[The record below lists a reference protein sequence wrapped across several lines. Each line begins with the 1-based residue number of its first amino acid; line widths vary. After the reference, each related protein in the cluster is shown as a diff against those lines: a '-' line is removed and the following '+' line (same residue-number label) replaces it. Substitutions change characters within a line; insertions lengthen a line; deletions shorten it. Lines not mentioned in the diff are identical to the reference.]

1 LCLVQDPQI
10 EIQAQTVTQSNEPTL
25 DQQDEVKAEVCS
37 EELYETIML
46 NTKATLHKNTCNSN
60 QSIVHIN
67 TPDLTK
73 TSFSSHI
80 CCVIDVSGSMA
91 VEAKCKNEHGLET
104 KTGLS
109 VLDVVKFA
117 TLVISKSLESKDKLS
132 IVTYST
138 NAKTVLEPT
147 CMTEAGKKKVET
159 LLTSIKPQNM
169 TNLWDGMKMAINL
182 AHDVGQDYINSIFVL
197 TDGIPNVHPP
207 LGYARSLA
215 RLLQKLP
222 LFGTL
227 STFGFGY
234 QLDSPLLV
242 QIAKDGGGYFSFI
255 PDAGFVG
262 TCFINAVA
270 NSRCAFGITP
280 MLRIGA
286 DLSIEEIKSLSKYH
300 NIEKKGDDMCIKI
313 NQMRYG
319 APIDIFINHGQTDGD
334 MDIDLVFKVVG
345 GRDLKIPVRKI
356 DTVDEI
362 SDMFHHIRDGFIEKG
377 FRVTSSLYR
386 RTNMNA
392 FTPPVEA
399 TSFRDK
405 SDEIDALC
413 KDMEGQATEAV
424 SSAEYY
430 DEGWGRHYLF
440 SLIGAH
446 LHQFCN
452 NFKDPGV
459 QTYGKGSLFN
469 TLQEELNDI
478 FEKIPAPEPT
488 IIRRYGNTNSTTSNN
503 PSMSRTFN
511 NRNAVC
517 VHGKTKVI
525 VKSQKWDNH
534 NQDDSFTESVPISN
548 VKKGDLLL
556 TEDKSFARVQCLVE
570 TVTDTPLDLVQINEL
585 QITPYHPLK
594 LGSNLS
600 WEFPINCKEG
610 KLIKSDSHS
619 VYNLILERK
628 DRHKPVMM
636 EKGIACITLGHGI
649 NEDATLKHDYFGT
662 DRIVQDLQRFRS
674 GWTLGHVI
682 LQEENVKRTNLNGDI
697 CCISQSPIETVNVS
711 KQLCAV

>member
-1 LCLVQDPQI
+1 
-10 EIQAQTVTQSNEPTL
+10 
-25 DQQDEVKAEVCS
+25 
-37 EELYETIML
+37 ML

-649 NEDATLKHDYFGT
+649 NEDAILKHDYFGT

>member
-430 DEGWGRHYLF
+430 DESWGRHYLF